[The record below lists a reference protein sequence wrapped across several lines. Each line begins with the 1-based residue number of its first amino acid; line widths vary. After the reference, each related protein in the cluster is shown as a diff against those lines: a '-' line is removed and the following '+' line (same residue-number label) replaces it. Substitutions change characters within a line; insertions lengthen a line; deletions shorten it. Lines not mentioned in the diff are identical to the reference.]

1 MELSLESDAEALW
14 QDALDLLS
22 QEDLPESVLAM
33 LRNCTPT
40 RISNGTLYIE
50 TPMRL
55 VLKTVSKNIEVVEK
69 CLTTA
74 AFEKTNLVVEFARTT
89 QAPTVTT
96 NSTASQ
102 EQIQEWSSVGAPPRV
117 LGEDT
122 WNEEEVEAENKIEK
136 RRRRKA
142 NPLVEDISENDSKLT
157 FDRFVI
163 GDENRF
169 AYQAALQ
176 VANGENKSYNPLFIY
191 GKSGLGKTHL
201 LRAIQNYIAR
211 TTRRAS
217 ASIRRRQIS
226 SPTTPTPS
234 AASMAAPP
242 IFSPRTTATST
253 SSSSMTFRTWPVQR
267 ARSNSSSIPSTYSSQ
282 RESR

>member
-1 MELSLESDAEALW
+1 
-14 QDALDLLS
+14 
-22 QEDLPESVLAM
+22 
-33 LRNCTPT
+33 
-40 RISNGTLYIE
+40 
-50 TPMRL
+50 MRL

-211 TTRRAS
+211 NDSTR
-217 ASIRRRQIS
+217 ICIYK
-226 SPTTPTPS
+226 T
-234 AASMAAPP
+234 AADFITDYTDAIGRKHVDPLLSG
-242 IFSPRTTATST
+242 
-253 SSSSMTFRTWPVQR
+253 
-267 ARSNSSSIPSTYSSQ
+267 
-282 RESR
+282 